1 MLICLLNLSFMTAL
15 VDKAHD
21 HITQLFLEE
30 LPTTCLYHNLVHTKR
45 VLKSTKEILAETPLT
60 DEQKEIIHIA
70 VLFHD
75 TGYTRGNVDHE
86 ERSAE
91 RAGKWL
97 SAQGMDDTFI
107 AEVKRLIMATRMEAK
122 PKDLM
127 EEVIRDA
134 DASHFAKEYFQEASE
149 FLRIELRMQ
158 GVKDYSRAEWLE
170 ANIDMLE
177 NMHRYYTEYAKTN
190 WEPGKQKNLETM
202 RQEQALVRKEKK
214 EKKKQRKK
222 AIKAEVKTND
232 PDKAIQSVFRV
243 TLRNHIKL
251 SDIADTKA
259 NILLSVNAIIISI
272 ALTNLIPKLDNPKNA
287 YLMIP
292 TLIFLT
298 FSVLSIIM
306 SILATRPNVTKG
318 RFSREDVTNKKV
330 NLLFFGNFHQ
340 MSLEEFQWAIGEM
353 LQDKEYIYSSL
364 TKDLYFLGIVL
375 ERKYKLLRITYTI
388 FMIGMVLSTIA
399 FAIAFVSVDTTV

>member
-1 MLICLLNLSFMTAL
+1 
-15 VDKAHD
+15 
-21 HITQLFLEE
+21 
-30 LPTTCLYHNLVHTKR
+30 
-45 VLKSTKEILAETPLT
+45 
-60 DEQKEIIHIA
+60 
-70 VLFHD
+70 
-75 TGYTRGNVDHE
+75 
-86 ERSAE
+86 
-91 RAGKWL
+91 
-97 SAQGMDDTFI
+97 
-107 AEVKRLIMATRMEAK
+107 
-122 PKDLM
+122 
-127 EEVIRDA
+127 
-134 DASHFAKEYFQEASE
+134 
-149 FLRIELRMQ
+149 
-158 GVKDYSRAEWLE
+158 
-170 ANIDMLE
+170 
-177 NMHRYYTEYAKTN
+177 
-190 WEPGKQKNLETM
+190 
-202 RQEQALVRKEKK
+202 
-214 EKKKQRKK
+214 
-222 AIKAEVKTND
+222 
-232 PDKAIQSVFRV
+232 
-243 TLRNHIKL
+243 
-251 SDIADTKA
+251 
-259 NILLSVNAIIISI
+259 
-272 ALTNLIPKLDNPKNA
+272 LTNLIPKLDNPKNA

>member
-1 MLICLLNLSFMTAL
+1 
-15 VDKAHD
+15 
-21 HITQLFLEE
+21 
-30 LPTTCLYHNLVHTKR
+30 
-45 VLKSTKEILAETPLT
+45 
-60 DEQKEIIHIA
+60 
-70 VLFHD
+70 
-75 TGYTRGNVDHE
+75 
-86 ERSAE
+86 
-91 RAGKWL
+91 
-97 SAQGMDDTFI
+97 
-107 AEVKRLIMATRMEAK
+107 
-122 PKDLM
+122 
-127 EEVIRDA
+127 
-134 DASHFAKEYFQEASE
+134 
-149 FLRIELRMQ
+149 MQ

-243 TLRNHIKL
+243 TLRNHMKL

-330 NLLFFGNFHQ
+330 NLLFFGNFHH

>member
-1 MLICLLNLSFMTAL
+1 MLICLLNLAFMTAL

-45 VLKSTKEILAETPLT
+45 VLKSTKEILVETPLT

-70 VLFHD
+70 LLFHD

-91 RAGKWL
+91 WAGKWL

-134 DASHFAKEYFQEASE
+134 DASHFGKEYFQEASE

-190 WEPGKQKNLETM
+190 
-202 RQEQALVRKEKK
+202 
-214 EKKKQRKK
+214 
-222 AIKAEVKTND
+222 
-232 PDKAIQSVFRV
+232 
-243 TLRNHIKL
+243 
-251 SDIADTKA
+251 
-259 NILLSVNAIIISI
+259 
-272 ALTNLIPKLDNPKNA
+272 
-287 YLMIP
+287 
-292 TLIFLT
+292 
-298 FSVLSIIM
+298 
-306 SILATRPNVTKG
+306 
-318 RFSREDVTNKKV
+318 
-330 NLLFFGNFHQ
+330 
-340 MSLEEFQWAIGEM
+340 
-353 LQDKEYIYSSL
+353 
-364 TKDLYFLGIVL
+364 
-375 ERKYKLLRITYTI
+375 
-388 FMIGMVLSTIA
+388 
-399 FAIAFVSVDTTV
+399 

>member
-1 MLICLLNLSFMTAL
+1 M
-15 VDKAHD
+15 
-21 HITQLFLEE
+21 
-30 LPTTCLYHNLVHTKR
+30 
-45 VLKSTKEILAETPLT
+45 
-60 DEQKEIIHIA
+60 
-70 VLFHD
+70 
-75 TGYTRGNVDHE
+75 
-86 ERSAE
+86 
-91 RAGKWL
+91 
-97 SAQGMDDTFI
+97 
-107 AEVKRLIMATRMEAK
+107 
-122 PKDLM
+122 
-127 EEVIRDA
+127 
-134 DASHFAKEYFQEASE
+134 
-149 FLRIELRMQ
+149 
-158 GVKDYSRAEWLE
+158 
-170 ANIDMLE
+170 
-177 NMHRYYTEYAKTN
+177 
-190 WEPGKQKNLETM
+190 
-202 RQEQALVRKEKK
+202 
-214 EKKKQRKK
+214 
-222 AIKAEVKTND
+222 
-232 PDKAIQSVFRV
+232 FRV

>member
-1 MLICLLNLSFMTAL
+1 MTAL

-45 VLKSTKEILAETPLT
+45 VLKSTKETLAETPLT

-259 NILLSVNAIIISI
+259 NILLSVNAIMISI

-330 NLLFFGNFHQ
+330 NLLFFGNFHH